1 MNTILVPLDGS
12 ALAEQILPSVRV
24 IAPLMSA
31 EVHLLHVV
39 TEADRYQLLFDDP
52 RGIGEFDAPIA
63 MHVAP
68 ANTGG
73 AVVVEPVQAR
83 TSWDALQLNASNYLA
98 DQAEKLQAAGITTNF
113 EVAAGNT
120 AEVIAETAVR
130 LGANLI
136 AMATHG
142 YSGLRRWALGSIADK
157 VLHITH
163 TPMLLVRGS
172 ERMIS
177 PERAIRRILLPL
189 DGSSCA
195 RQAIPLATEL
205 ACETQ
210 AELLVLTIIAPPY
223 LQTPEVIGSYMQ
235 YDEAIDS
242 VRDRLTDE
250 LAEYS
255 ATLKEHKVQVTP
267 VATSGIPAE
276 TIIDE
281 ALDRGA
287 DLIVMATHGA
297 SGLRRWALGSVADK
311 VLHATTTPLLL
322 VRAQA

>member
-1 MNTILVPLDGS
+1 M
-12 ALAEQILPSVRV
+12 AA
-24 IAPLMSA
+24 
-31 EVHLLHVV
+31 
-39 TEADRYQLLFDDP
+39 
-52 RGIGEFDAPIA
+52 
-63 MHVAP
+63 AP

-73 AVVVEPVQAR
+73 AVVAEPVQAR
-83 TSWDALQLNASNYLA
+83 TSWDVLQLNASNYLA
-98 DQAEKLQAAGITTNF
+98 DQAEKFLQAAGITTNF

-163 TPMLLVRGS
+163 TPVAGAWKRCDV
-172 ERMIS
+172 IS
-177 PERAIRRILLPL
+177 PERAIRRILLLL

-223 LQTPEVIGSYMQ
+223 LQTPEVIGRNIAQ
-235 YDEAIDS
+235 YDEAIDL
-242 VRDRLTDE
+242 R
-250 LAEYS
+250 
-255 ATLKEHKVQVTP
+255 AT
-267 VATSGIPAE
+267 A
-276 TIIDE
+276 
-281 ALDRGA
+281 
-287 DLIVMATHGA
+287 
-297 SGLRRWALGSVADK
+297 
-311 VLHATTTPLLL
+311 
-322 VRAQA
+322 